1 MGNAPS
7 SAVLQAVHNGDVQ
20 AVRIAIQEHPTQ
32 IDDTEPT
39 VGAYNFWQHV
49 APCSCCCLCLA
60 LLLLLLVLALL
71 LLCIMHMLYACLNA

>member
-39 VGAYNFWQHV
+39 VGAYDCGNT
-49 APCSCCCLCLA
+49 
-60 LLLLLLVLALL
+60 
-71 LLCIMHMLYACLNA
+71 

>member
-7 SAVLQAVHNGDVQ
+7 TAVLQAVHNGDVQ

-39 VGAYNFWQHV
+39 VGVYDCSGM
-49 APCSCCCLCLA
+49 CSCCCCGA
-60 LLLLLLVLALL
+60 TLLLLLLLL
-71 LLCIMHMLYACLNA
+71 LLQRSAVLLFYLRMHA